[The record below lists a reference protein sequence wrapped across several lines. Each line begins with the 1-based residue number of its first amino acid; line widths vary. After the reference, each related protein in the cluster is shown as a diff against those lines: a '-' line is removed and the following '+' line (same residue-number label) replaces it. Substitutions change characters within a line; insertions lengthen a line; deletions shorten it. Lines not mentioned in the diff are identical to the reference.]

1 MGKSVV
7 WWTKSDAGC
16 SRRGGRRPPGVRRA
30 ADGVAARVF
39 LGIAILALAGGA
51 AIARGEAAVS
61 TTTLT
66 YHILSEGHE
75 VPEEGKL
82 VVTCDAR
89 ASRVRLVPVTP
100 LAAGAPQEEGWIDFT
115 GRRTLQTARFRDG
128 ARASYAT
135 PFDQLATLE
144 EAAELDT
151 ILGIP
156 CRKAT
161 TVIRSNRI
169 DCWYAQ
175 GIGLKGS
182 PSLSVV
188 APDGLVLRIVR
199 NGNYEIVARS
209 IVRAGEK
216 GADEGGADEGGAGGS
231 NAGEGGAGELPL
243 TLPSDWGEM
252 TDAAGYRARV
262 TESWITTV
270 RVFERE
276 PVRFD
281 GAAPKRFEPDAQ
293 GIYRVAGGTVIARK
307 VTLPDL
313 PDAMVFAELVEASR
327 GDAYDRTGSVVV
339 IPLDREQSFLDALR
353 DSVGVLPAVTG
364 RDGRSYQGIA
374 LAESYLP
381 PVELMRFITPFGV
394 RHYNEQVKVRG
405 LAWADSAVYRMDVTD
420 LLPVLRGEVWIAL
433 FVGNYDAG
441 GHEVSLTLR
450 YYPNRRE
457 ASPPPA
463 ERPWLLPLCNTLNL
477 LEMAGQEY
485 GRIFEGDTLR
495 VEFDVP
501 AGVKDLRLRYLT
513 TGHGGWGGGDEFNP
527 KVNTIL
533 IDGHVAAAVT
543 PWRSDCATFR
553 ALNPAS
559 GNFWNGLSSSDF
571 SRSGWCP
578 GTTVSPYFIPLPDLG
593 PGRHRLE
600 IAIPAGAP
608 EGGSF
613 SAWNVSA
620 VVIGG
625 IPAGE

>member
-1 MGKSVV
+1 MGRV
-7 WWTKSDAGC
+7 
-16 SRRGGRRPPGVRRA
+16 GVRSVKAFVERA
-30 ADGVAARVF
+30 NVRGAWVEPTRRVCVGASCGLILLAMAGTFLPEAAAV
-39 LGIAILALAGGA
+39 
-51 AIARGEAAVS
+51 ARGETAAPP
-61 TTTLT
+61 TTIT
-66 YHILSEGHE
+66 YRILSEGRE
-75 VPEEGKL
+75 LPEEGKL
-82 VVTCDAR
+82 VVTCDDR
-89 ASRVRLVPVTP
+89 ASRVRLVPAAP
-100 LAAGAPQEEGWIDFT
+100 LAAVAPAEEGWIDFSA
-115 GRRTLQTARFRDG
+115 RRTLQTASLRDG
-128 ARASYAT
+128 ARVSYAT
-135 PFDQLATLE
+135 PFEQLAALDET
-144 EAAELDT
+144 AELDT

-175 GIGLKGS
+175 EIGLKGS

-199 NGNYEIVARS
+199 NGNYEIVAES
-209 IVRAGEK
+209 IVR
-216 GADEGGADEGGAGGS
+216 GA
-231 NAGEGGAGELPL
+231 EGGAGENGAAGDGMAEERVDASPL
-243 TLPSDWGEM
+243 ALPSDWGEM
-252 TDAAGYRARV
+252 TDAAGYRALV

-270 RVFERE
+270 QVFERE

-281 GAAPKRFEPDAQ
+281 GAAPKRFEPDER
-293 GIYRVAGGTVIARK
+293 GIFHAAGGTLIARK

-327 GDAYDRTGSVVV
+327 GDAYDRTGSVAI
-339 IPLDREQSFLDALR
+339 IPVDRARSFLDALR
-353 DSVGVLPAVTG
+353 DSVGVLPAVPG

-374 LAESYLP
+374 LTPDYLP
-381 PVELMRFITPFGV
+381 PIELMRFITPFGV
-394 RHYNEQVKVRG
+394 RHYNEQVSVRG
-405 LAWADSAVYRMDVTD
+405 SAWADSAGYRMDVTD
-420 LLPVLRGEVWIAL
+420 LLPALRGEVWIVV

-441 GHEVSLTLR
+441 GHEISLTLR

-457 ASPPPA
+457 ESPPPA
-463 ERPWLLPLCNTLNL
+463 ELPWLLPLCNTLNL

-485 GRIFEGDTLR
+485 GRIFEHDTLE
-495 VEFDVP
+495 VEFEVP
-501 AGVKDLRLRYLT
+501 AGVGDLHLRYLT

-533 IDGHVAAAVT
+533 IDGQVAAAIA

-578 GTTVSPYFIPLPDLG
+578 GTTVSPHYIPLPDLG

-620 VVIGG
+620 VVMGT
-625 IPAGE
+625 AASGE

>member
-1 MGKSVV
+1 MGGSTARGVKAGGKRWRPSGSVV
-7 WWTKSDAGC
+7 RTIGSVLAGVV
-16 SRRGGRRPPGVRRA
+16 SHLLLPIPW
-30 ADGVAARVF
+30 
-39 LGIAILALAGGA
+39 LALAA
-51 AIARGEAAVS
+51 VHSTARGETAAPP
-61 TTTLT
+61 TTIT
-66 YHILSEGHE
+66 YRILSEGRE
-75 VPEEGKL
+75 LPEEGKL
-82 VVTCDAR
+82 VVTCDDA
-89 ASRVRLVPVTP
+89 ASRVRLVPAAP
-100 LAAGAPQEEGWIDFT
+100 LAAGAPAEEGWIDFLA
-115 GRRTLQTARFRDG
+115 GRTIQTARFRDG
-128 ARASYAT
+128 SRASSAT
-135 PFDQLATLE
+135 PFDQLAPLE
-144 EAAELDT
+144 GTAEGDT

-156 CRKAT
+156 CVKAT

-169 DCWYAQ
+169 ECWYAPK
-175 GIGLKGS
+175 IGLRGS

-188 APDGLVLRIVR
+188 APEGLVLRIVR
-199 NGNYEIVARS
+199 NGNYEIVAEA
-209 IVRAGEK
+209 IARAGEK
-216 GADEGGADEGGAGGS
+216 EAHEGGAAASD
-231 NAGEGGAGELPL
+231 AGELPL

-262 TESWITTV
+262 TESWVTTV

-281 GAAPKRFEPDAQ
+281 GAAARRFEPDERGTYHA
-293 GIYRVAGGTVIARK
+293 AGGTLIARK
-307 VTLPDL
+307 ITLPDL

-327 GDAYDRTGSVVV
+327 GDAYDRTGSVAI
-339 IPLDREQSFLDALR
+339 IPVDRAQSFLDALR
-353 DSVGVLPAVTG
+353 DSVGVLPAVVG
-364 RDGRSYQGIA
+364 RDGRAYQGIA
-374 LAESYLP
+374 LTPDYLP
-381 PVELMRFITPFGV
+381 PIELMRIITPFGV
-394 RHYNEQVKVRG
+394 RHYNEQVKVEG

-420 LLPVLRGEVWIAL
+420 LLPALRGEVWIIV

-457 ASPPPA
+457 ESPPPV

-485 GRIFEGDTLR
+485 GRIFERDTLR
-495 VEFDVP
+495 VEFEVP

-533 IDGHVAAAVT
+533 IDGEFVAAIT

-578 GTTVSPYFIPLPDLG
+578 GSTVSPFVIPLPELG

-620 VVIGG
+620 VVVGAT
-625 IPAGE
+625 PAGE